1 MKKSM
6 LFLFPI
12 CVFVISSP
20 SFSEEVKRLSLD
32 DASMIGLKIETDP
45 KVKAEGKGSI
55 KITTAWPTT
64 VCLGEVTGIQIDNA
78 KLVYRAKVK
87 TDLKGTAFLEMW
99 CHVGGGQY
107 FSKGMN
113 STAGGK
119 EDWKQIETPFFLKPG
134 EKAEKVT
141 LNLIINGIGTVWVDD
156 VVLSREPLK

>member
-1 MKKSM
+1 MAKVL
-6 LFLFPI
+6 LFLI
-12 CVFVISSP
+12 CATLLISFP
-20 SFSEEVKRLSLD
+20 SFAEEIKRLSLD
-32 DASMIGLKIETDP
+32 DVSAIGLKIETDS

-64 VCLGEVTGIQIDNA
+64 VCLGEVTGISIDNA
-78 KLVYRAKVK
+78 KLVYRARVK

-119 EDWKQIETPFFLKPG
+119 EDWKQIETPFFLKAG

-156 VVLSREPLK
+156 AVLSREPLK

>member
-1 MKKSM
+1 MKKS
-6 LFLFPI
+6 LFLLLLA
-12 CVFVISSP
+12 CAVLISYP
-20 SFSEEVKRLSLD
+20 SFAEEIKRLSLD
-32 DASMIGLKIETDP
+32 DVSAIGLKIETDS
-45 KVKAEGKGSI
+45 KIKAEGKGSI

-78 KLVYRAKVK
+78 KLVYRARVK

-119 EDWKQIETPFFLKPG
+119 EDWKQIETPFLLKAG

-156 VVLSREPLK
+156 AVLSREPLK